1 MPNLNINRKKILLGQ
16 LHSNGDCLHATVV
29 ARQIKHD
36 YPDSHLTWAVS
47 TQCRIMVENNPY
59 VDAIWEISIGTREQ
73 WAAAWYRF
81 EEEAYARKMRG
92 EFDEV
97 FLTQVYP
104 QYEYFDGTVRPSV
117 LRSYPHP
124 ITVPVQ
130 GIIRLR
136 DDEIKRVKKFAEKHD
151 LLKQRHVILFECAPQ
166 SQQSFVTPQ
175 YAVYVAQ
182 KLLTH
187 LSDCKIILSSNIK
200 IPSSDERIIDGSVL
214 TLRENAEL
222 TQYCTLLIGCS
233 SGISVIAITD
243 WAKPLPMIQLLLSS
257 QSMFASIAHELEYWG
272 YSSRQM
278 IEMLDTPPEK
288 LLECVHCALTQ
299 GFSEARRRFHQQITI
314 DFNFYL
320 IYIRNAL
327 LHRGLY
333 AKTAIA
339 VSHAVKRYGWHPQ
352 LKAFVKSELLP
363 KSYLN
368 PKELI
373 RDDDYTEILQMTIST
388 DIHQARSQL
397 AEQWLSMPSEQL
409 EKAYSGNMGNVHRR
423 LIESNLRNEAL
434 TQAENAFLQ
443 IVLTE
448 LTKRSATDPVSAM
461 NYLLAAMLYLPSDRL
476 KIENAETTLPR
487 WLFED
492 YKKFFCE

>member
-1 MPNLNINRKKILLGQ
+1 MKKNTQKRILIGQ
-16 LHSNGDCLHATVV
+16 LCANGDCLYATVI
-29 ARQIKHD
+29 ARQIKQD
-36 YPDSHLTWAVS
+36 YPNCYLTWAVS
-47 TQCRIMVENNPY
+47 TQCKGMVENNPY
-59 VDAIWEISIGTREQ
+59 VDEIWEISTGNREQ
-73 WAAAWYRF
+73 WAAAWYLF
-81 EEEAYARKMRG
+81 EEKAYTRQIQG

-97 FLTQVYP
+97 FLTQIYP
-104 QYEYFDGTVRPSV
+104 KYEYFDGTIRPSIF
-117 LRSYPHP
+117 RAYPNP
-124 ITVPVQ
+124 ITVPIQSV
-130 GIIRLR
+130 IRLR
-136 DDEIKRVKKFAEKHD
+136 DDEVERVKMFAEQHN
-151 LLKQRHVILFECAPQ
+151 LLKYKNVILFECAPQ

-175 YAVYVAQ
+175 YAIYVAQ
-182 KLLTH
+182 MFLTY
-187 LSDCKIILSSNIK
+187 LPDCKIILSSNVK
-200 IPSSDERIIDGSVL
+200 ILPTDERIIDGSVL

-222 TQYCTLLIGCS
+222 TQYCTFLIGCS
-233 SGISVIAITD
+233 SGISQIVLTD

-257 QSMFASIAHELEYWG
+257 QSMFASIAHDVEYWG
-272 YSSRQM
+272 YSSRQ
-278 IEMLDTPPEK
+278 ILEMMDTPPEK
-288 LLECVHCALTQ
+288 LIECVHCALTQ
-299 GFSEARRRFHQQITI
+299 GFSEARRRFHQQIII

-320 IYIRNAL
+320 LSIRNAL
-327 LHRGLY
+327 LHRELY
-333 AKTAIA
+333 AKTASA
-339 VSHAVKRYGWHPQ
+339 VSYAVKRYGWHPQ
-352 LKAFVKSELLP
+352 LKAFVQNELLP
-363 KSYLN
+363 KTYLN

-373 RDDDYTEILQMTIST
+373 SDDDYTEILQMIVST
-388 DIHQARSQL
+388 DIHQARRQL
-397 AEQWLSMPSEQL
+397 AEQWLSMPSDQL